1 MKQLFAFP
9 LTYQSRKHE
18 KHVAQYAHDLIMRE
32 NRLIPMHDLNSA
44 IQLSTDYAKALD
56 QFDLSM
62 YFRLAYAAPFL
73 SRRALWIA
81 SSNEHIKDLDHHLA
95 SIRTCA
101 VYIAEQ
107 DFKQATRS
115 ITKNVY
121 FTDIAVHNMQFPFEF
136 DNSYTTAYKNALQT
150 LTTIMYSPAETV
162 FLPLKCFPFCN
173 ILMRGY
179 SRETSLCMSPNA
191 LFELNQTV
199 YATDFLSMTAF
210 DFQQAVFRSNYDLLK
225 LCGDVESNPGPTTW
239 SSLSVEA
246 ITLCA
251 PIKIP
256 SDDEVK
262 SFLPT
267 LFSSDKVYNI
277 FKEYDIIDPSDSV
290 QTMTLFNTL
299 RSKGEAF
306 SKLSEQFSL
315 TDVLNTANRFKVS
328 EKLVMSIAFGMN
340 IVVIDHENNQAY
352 LTRTCNT
359 DQTLFLLISKE
370 IGSDSVSVPFV
381 GEDGDHLR
389 YVSRVTLTSEIS
401 HALFPGEAL
410 KPVDGS
416 TFFESP
422 TLDVFYEM
430 SYDYGIDELVQLLIP
445 NKYDISMIRS
455 KLDVPRT
462 PWSRFDVLNQKNPT
476 YPPRPQPYGMGPMND
491 EQAKEYAKASI
502 RIFNTACPEHK
513 IAIPVIYTDDEIVSS
528 NKSSRYYYPTS
539 HAGTSIINHKQCVTD
554 NKQLAP
560 LFGSTPKKLFSK
572 YVSQTNGVFLL
583 MRVYV
588 RELDNDV
595 FDSGVIYVTLR
606 VGNDGIGTHI
616 ILTTSYLERIGQSML
631 VNHVYKIR
639 RADGEYDFQF
649 LEVEGLVSDDEKDR
663 DMLQEICSENDDVI
677 KALYQQINK
686 TEREISRQIGNVLKE
701 HNSVNGRAMMKRA
714 DFRLVMHETDE
725 VRSKQIS
732 VSVHRFKVL
741 QIPVFT
747 HIVTVKSEIE
757 YGVPLF
763 VRDALIP
770 RIKRRLTST
779 KQEQHLSSDEAY
791 EINASY
797 RTGCKAVMSLLV
809 EGDLVRLPC
818 GMITT
823 VDNPIL
829 HKHSCTLGLHALT
842 GSATGPKKLRIH
854 SAFKCSKCHKVY
866 NNNILAQRCVR
877 AHLGI

>member
-18 KHVAQYAHDLIMRE
+18 RSIAQYAHDLIMCK
-32 NRLIPMHDLNSA
+32 NRLTPMHDLNSA
-44 IQLSTDYAKALD
+44 IKLSNDYAQVLD
-56 QFDLSM
+56 QFDLNM
-62 YFRLAYAAPFL
+62 YFRLAYAVPFL
-73 SRRALWIA
+73 SQRVLRIA
-81 SSNEHIKDLDHHLA
+81 SSQEHIKDLQYHLA
-95 SIRTCA
+95 TIETCR
-101 VYIAEQ
+101 VNIKEK
-107 DFKQATRS
+107 DFKQILRES
-115 ITKNVY
+115 IRDIY
-121 FTDIAVHNMQFPFEF
+121 FSNINVHNMKHPFEYG
-136 DNSYTTAYKNALQT
+136 NSYTAAYKHALHI
-150 LTTIMYSPAETV
+150 LTEIMYSRTDTV
-162 FLPLKCFPFCN
+162 FLPLKYFPFCN

-179 SRETSLCMSPNA
+179 SRETSLCMTPYA
-191 LFELNQTV
+191 LFELSETT
-199 YATDFLSMTAF
+199 YASDPLSRTAF
-210 DFQQAVFRSNYDLLK
+210 DFQQDVFRSNYDLLK
-225 LCGDVESNPGPTTW
+225 LCGDIESNPGPVTW

-246 ITLCA
+246 ITLCP
-251 PIKIP
+251 PIRIP

-262 SFLPT
+262 SLVPT
-267 LFSSDKVYNI
+267 LFSSDEVCNI
-277 FKEYDIIDPSDSV
+277 FKEYNIIDPSDSV

-299 RSKGEAF
+299 RSKGDTF
-306 SKLSEQFSL
+306 SELSKQFHL

-328 EKLVMSIAFGMN
+328 EKLMMSIAFGMN

-352 LTRTCNT
+352 LTRTCDT

-381 GEDGDHLR
+381 GDDETHVR
-389 YVSRVTLTSEIS
+389 YVSRVTITSEIS

-416 TFFESP
+416 EFFDSP
-422 TLDVFYEM
+422 ALDVFYEM
-430 SYDYGIDELVQLLIP
+430 SCDYGIDELVQLLVP
-445 NKYDISMIRS
+445 NDYDIGMIRS
-455 KLDVPRT
+455 EFNVPRT
-462 PWSRFDVLNQKNPT
+462 QWSRFDVLSRKNPV
-476 YPPRPQPYGMGPMND
+476 YPPRPQPYGMGPLND

-513 IAIPVIYTDDEIVSS
+513 IAIPVIYTDDEIVSC

-539 HAGTSIINHKQCVTD
+539 HAGTSIINHKQCAAD

-583 MRVYV
+583 MRIYI
-588 RELDNDV
+588 REIDNDV

-606 VGNDGIGTHI
+606 VGNDGIGTHV

-631 VNHVYKIR
+631 VNHVYKIKR
-639 RADGEYDFQF
+639 MDSKYYFQF
-649 LEVEGLVSDDEKDR
+649 LEVEGLVSEDEKNR

-677 KALYQQINK
+677 KTLYQQINK

-701 HNSVNGRAMMKRA
+701 HNSVNGRAIMKRA

-747 HIVTVKSEIE
+747 HLITVKSEIE
-757 YGVPLF
+757 YGIPLF
-763 VRDALIP
+763 VRDALVP

-779 KQEQHLSSDEAY
+779 KQEQHLTSDEAY

-797 RTGCKAVMSLLV
+797 RTGCKAVMNLLV
-809 EGDLVRLPC
+809 KGDLVRLPC

-829 HKHSCTLGLHALT
+829 HKHSCTLDLHALT
-842 GSATGPKKLRIH
+842 GSGIGPRKLRIH

-877 AHLGI
+877 AHFSG